1 MGQAWPSIGNAQ
13 SLPHS
18 SSQSELCS
26 GHQRNRASREPRVGS
41 HLRAEGLEGFPE
53 EVIFGLRPKDLVGAV
68 RARKEEW

>member
-18 SSQSELCS
+18 SSQSELRS

-41 HLRAEGLEGFPE
+41 HLRAEGFPE
-53 EVIFGLRPKDLVGAV
+53 EMIFGLRPKNLVGAV